1 MDRTEKPQRP
11 HRYAELR
18 EVSPRDAPF
27 LETPAGRADDDG
39 ASDPTSP
46 ASDEIHRQDVG
57 ATPRSTVTGRHQPG
71 MGGEETEDGLS
82 GSEEAVRHAAEDV
95 GTGDGTED
103 RRDMPVFDR
112 ADAPPKI

>member
-11 HRYAELR
+11 HRHAELR
-18 EVSPRDAPF
+18 EVSSRDAPL

-46 ASDEIHRQDVG
+46 ANDEIHRQDVG
-57 ATPRSTVTGRHQPG
+57 ATPRSAVTDRHEPG
-71 MGGEETEDGLS
+71 MGAEENEDGLTD
-82 GSEEAVRHAAEDV
+82 SEEAVRHAAEDV